1 LKQRQETAD
10 TESLPAR
17 PAGQANSHKQRTQKP
32 SNSQKTVKA
41 DGARKIWGTLKTTT
55 CTAVRN
61 AISSVTK
68 VSSSNLQIK
77 RKYKLSHNNPD
88 TVTKWWFVVRGEE
101 SVLLE
106 LEREWNSIAMQTA
119 WKLEPVH
126 YYVEHS
132 TPNESTDLSS
142 TMSAPIVPNSTVS
155 SPTDEPIV
163 SEHTPVNSS
172 NADGTCSA
180 PQSQQ
185 PEESTS
191 ACPPF
196 LENK

>member
-1 LKQRQETAD
+1 
-10 TESLPAR
+10 
-17 PAGQANSHKQRTQKP
+17 
-32 SNSQKTVKA
+32 
-41 DGARKIWGTLKTTT
+41 
-55 CTAVRN
+55 
-61 AISSVTK
+61 
-68 VSSSNLQIK
+68 
-77 RKYKLSHNNPD
+77 
-88 TVTKWWFVVRGEE
+88 
-101 SVLLE
+101 
-106 LEREWNSIAMQTA
+106 MQTA

-142 TMSAPIVPNSTVS
+142 TIVPNSTVS

-191 ACPPF
+191 AFPPF

>member
-1 LKQRQETAD
+1 MSYTNYNLRRRRKQQTLWGDSALASS
-10 TESLPAR
+10 TTTS
-17 PAGQANSHKQRTQKP
+17 
-32 SNSQKTVKA
+32 TVKA

-61 AISSVTK
+61 TITSVTK
-68 VSSSNLQIK
+68 LSSSNLQIK
-77 RKYKLSHNNPD
+77 RKYKLSRNNPD
-88 TVTKWWFVVRGEE
+88 TVTKWWFVVRDEE

-106 LEREWNSIAMQTA
+106 LEQEWSSVAMQTA

-126 YYVEHS
+126 SYVEHS
-132 TPNESTDLSS
+132 TPNESTELPSIV
-142 TMSAPIVPNSTVS
+142 SAPIVPNSTVS

-163 SEHTPVNSS
+163 SEHTPVNSL
-172 NADGTCSA
+172 NADGTSSA

-185 PEESTS
+185 QPGESTS
-191 ACPPF
+191 PYLPF